1 MLEKSGRYTR
11 VDTMNILEHS
21 RTILEDITKVVSE
34 DNRRNGMTD
43 EECPEL
49 PSAQAPHRD
58 LATFLPSISS
68 YLEDADQHL
77 TVLVTQ
83 TTR

>member
-1 MLEKSGRYTR
+1 
-11 VDTMNILEHS
+11 MNMLEHS

-34 DNRRNGMTD
+34 DNRRKGMTD
-43 EECPEL
+43 EDGPEL
-49 PSAQAPHRD
+49 QQRNSAQAPHRD
-58 LATFLPSISS
+58 LGTFLPSISS